1 MNSSSNV
8 GVSSFG
14 VGSGLAL
21 GTVNGNSG
29 GVLAGIGGGTSLRGV
44 GASIINQGAAAPKL
58 QNYKTTP
65 GGGAATTT
73 NAN

>member
-44 GASIINQGAAAPKL
+44 GATIINLGGPKL
-58 QNYKTTP
+58 QNYKTAP
-65 GGGAATTT
+65 GGGAATTS